1 MEVGLVKQINIEGE
15 MRESYLSY
23 AMSVIVS
30 RALPDARDGLKPVQR
45 RILYAMYDMG
55 LRPDTPYKKSARV
68 VGEVLGKYHP
78 HGDTAVYDA
87 MVRLAQDFSMRHVL
101 VDGQGNFGSIDG
113 DNAAAMRY
121 TEARMSQMGFDLLA
135 DIDKETVDFVP
146 NFDESLMQ
154 PAVLPASTPNLL
166 VNGSSGIAV
175 GMATSIPP
183 HNLGEVVGALVYMLD
198 NWKSL
203 DDISV
208 SDLMKFIPGPDFPTG
223 GIVYRNRDGDD
234 DSDALASAYAT
245 GRGRITVRAKVHVEQ
260 MERNKSRIVITELP
274 YQTNKNN
281 LMGRIADLHRDGK
294 IEGLTDLRD
303 ESDRHGLRII
313 IEMTRNVEAEKVLED
328 LYRLT
333 PLKSTFSIALLALVG
348 NEPRLLTL
356 KQALRVYLEH
366 RLEVVRRRSEYDLE
380 KARQRAHIL
389 EGLLIGLDNLD
400 EVIDIIRRSRTAE
413 TARTNLMKQFNLSQI
428 QAQAILETQ
437 LRRLAGMERRR
448 LQEEYKEKLALIKEL
463 EKLLSKPALMRETV
477 KQELIA
483 VSEKFTDKRRTR
495 IVDGSHSE
503 NGVTGSSM
511 PDEAVWVMV
520 GDQGTIGRTSN
531 SAEVNVSRKPAES
544 PIALLQANARDTLYL
559 FSASGQAIGVPVF
572 QIQEADD
579 IGSGSHWATF
589 SALGRD
595 EHLVAALVMSDAGRE
610 PDDEG
615 YLFLVTLGGVVKR
628 VRLNDLPG
636 VTSEAFTVMNV
647 AEDDALGWVLE
658 TGGQEEVVLTTA
670 AGMAIRFKE
679 DTVRPMGLPAAG
691 VLGIKLNGEEDG
703 VTAADLVQPDSYL
716 LSITD
721 NGLAKATPIDDY
733 PLQNRYGQGVINMR
747 LPKGSAE
754 VVAAIIATSRSNLII
769 TTSNGTTK
777 KLLLR
782 ETTSGSRT
790 VKPTS
795 VMTLAMRSRVTGI
808 VSVGGNAYNERKQS
822 KSSKATKTKAN
833 SS

>member
-55 LRPDTPYKKSARV
+55 LRPDTSYKKSARV

-78 HGDTAVYDA
+78 HGDSAVYDA

-121 TEARMSQMGFDLLA
+121 TEARMSQMGYDLLA
-135 DIDKETVDFVP
+135 DLEKNTVEYGP
-146 NFDESLMQ
+146 NFDESLLQ
-154 PAVLPASTPNLL
+154 PTVLPASTPNLL

-183 HNLGEVVGALVYMLD
+183 HNLGEVVSALVYMLD
-198 NWKSL
+198 NWKTL
-203 DDISV
+203 DDV
-208 SDLMKFIPGPDFPTG
+208 TVADLMRFIQGPDFPTG
-223 GIVYRNRDGDD
+223 GIVYRNRDGDEE
-234 DSDALASAYAT
+234 SDALASAYAT

-313 IEMTRNVEAEKVLED
+313 IEMTRNVEAEQVLED

-348 NEPRLLTL
+348 NEPRVLTL
-356 KQALRVYLEH
+356 KQALRVYLDH

-400 EVIDIIRRSRTAE
+400 AVIDTIRRSRTAE
-413 TARTNLMKQFNLSQI
+413 TARANLMKQFNLTEI
-428 QAQAILETQ
+428 QAQAILDTQ
-437 LRRLAGMERRR
+437 LRRLAGMERKR
-448 LQEEYKEKLALIKEL
+448 LQDEYKEKLALIKEL
-463 EKLLSKPALMRETV
+463 ERLLGKPELMRGVV
-477 KQELIA
+477 KQELID
-483 VSEKFTDKRRTR
+483 VSNKFGDKRRTR
-495 IVDGSHSE
+495 IVSGSHAESSS
-503 NGVTGSSM
+503 NGSMM
-511 PDEAVWVMV
+511 PDETVWIMV
-520 GDQGTIGRTSN
+520 GDQGTVGRTS
-531 SAEVNVSRKPAES
+531 SAAEPSVARKPAES
-544 PIALLQANARDTLYL
+544 PLALLQANTRDTLYL
-559 FSASGQAIGVPVF
+559 FSAGGQAIGVPVF
-572 QIQEADD
+572 QLPESDE
-579 IGSGSHWATF
+579 IGKGGHWATF

-595 EHLVAALVMSDAGRE
+595 EHLVAAVVLGAEDR
-610 PDDEG
+610 DEDS
-615 YLFLVTLGGVVKR
+615 YLFLTTIGGVVKR
-628 VRLNDLPG
+628 VRLSDLPG
-636 VTSEAFTVMNV
+636 VTSESFTVMNV
-647 AEDDALGWVLE
+647 AEDDALGWVLATSGDDE
-658 TGGQEEVVLTTA
+658 ILLATA

-679 DTVRPMGLPAAG
+679 DSVRPMGLAAAG
-691 VLGIKLNGEEDG
+691 VMGVKLNGEEDG
-703 VTAADLVQPDSYL
+703 VTAADIVLPDSHL

-747 LPKGSAE
+747 LPKGATE
-754 VVAAIIATSRSNLII
+754 VVAALMVNSSSTLFIAA
-769 TTSNGTTK
+769 SNGTTK
-777 KLLLR
+777 KLYLR
-782 ETTSGSRT
+782 DVTAGGRT
-790 VKPTS
+790 VKPAA
-795 VMTLAMRSRVTGI
+795 VMALALRARVTGL
-808 VSVGGNAYNERKQS
+808 VPVGGNLDNERKQS
-822 KSSKATKTKAN
+822 QREKATKSKAK

>member
-1 MEVGLVKQINIEGE
+1 
-15 MRESYLSY
+15 
-23 AMSVIVS
+23 MSVIVS

-55 LRPDTPYKKSARV
+55 LRPDTSYKKSARV

-78 HGDTAVYDA
+78 HGDSAVYDA

-121 TEARMSQMGFDLLA
+121 TEARMSQMGYDLLA
-135 DIDKETVDFVP
+135 DLEKNTVEYGP
-146 NFDESLMQ
+146 NFDESLLQ
-154 PAVLPASTPNLL
+154 PTVLPASTPNLL

-198 NWKSL
+198 NWKTL
-203 DDISV
+203 DDV
-208 SDLMKFIPGPDFPTG
+208 TVADLMQFIQGPDFPTG
-223 GIVYRNRDGDD
+223 GIVYRNRDGDEE
-234 DSDALASAYAT
+234 SDALASAYAT

-313 IEMTRNVEAEKVLED
+313 IEMTRNVEAEEVLED

-348 NEPRLLTL
+348 NEPRVLTL
-356 KQALRVYLEH
+356 KQALRVYLDH
-366 RLEVVRRRSEYDLE
+366 RLEVVRRRSEYDLD

-400 EVIDIIRRSRTAE
+400 AVIDTIRRSRTAE
-413 TARTNLMKQFNLSQI
+413 TARANLMKQFNLTEI
-428 QAQAILETQ
+428 QAQAILDTQ
-437 LRRLAGMERRR
+437 LRRLAGMERKR
-448 LQEEYKEKLALIKEL
+448 LQDEYKEKLALIKEL
-463 EKLLSKPALMRETV
+463 ERLLGKPELMRGVV
-477 KQELIA
+477 KQELID
-483 VSEKFTDKRRTR
+483 VSNKFGDKRRTR
-495 IVDGSHSE
+495 IVSGSHAESSS
-503 NGVTGSSM
+503 NGNLM
-511 PDEAVWVMV
+511 PDETVWIMV
-520 GDQGTIGRTSN
+520 GDQGTVGRTS
-531 SAEVNVSRKPAES
+531 SAAEPSIARKPAEG
-544 PIALLQANARDTLYL
+544 PLALLQANTRDTLYL
-559 FSASGQAIGVPVF
+559 FSAAGQAIGVPVF
-572 QIQEADD
+572 QLPQSDE
-579 IGSGSHWATF
+579 IGKGGHWATF
-589 SALGRD
+589 SALGRN
-595 EHLVAALVMSDAGRE
+595 EHLVGAVVLG
-610 PDDEG
+610 PDDRDEDS
-615 YLFLVTLGGVVKR
+615 YLFLTTIGGVVKR
-628 VRLNDLPG
+628 VRLSDLPG
-636 VTSEAFTVMNV
+636 VTSESFTVMNV
-647 AEDDALGWVLE
+647 AEDDALGWVLATSGDDE
-658 TGGQEEVVLTTA
+658 IVLATA

-679 DTVRPMGLPAAG
+679 DSVRPMGLAAAG
-691 VLGIKLNGEEDG
+691 VMGVKLNGEEDG
-703 VTAADLVQPDSYL
+703 VTAADIVLPDSYL

-747 LPKGSAE
+747 LPKGATE
-754 VVAAIIATSRSNLII
+754 VVDALMVNSSSTLIIAA
-769 TTSNGTTK
+769 SNGTTK
-777 KLLLR
+777 KLYLR
-782 ETTSGSRT
+782 DVTAGGRT
-790 VKPTS
+790 VKPAA
-795 VMTLAMRSRVTGI
+795 VMALALRARVTGL
-808 VSVGGNAYNERKQS
+808 VPVGGNLDNERKQS
-822 KSSKATKTKAN
+822 QREKATKSKAK

>member
-55 LRPDTPYKKSARV
+55 LRPDTSYKKSARV

-78 HGDTAVYDA
+78 HGDSAVYDA

-121 TEARMSQMGFDLLA
+121 TEARMSQMGYDLLA
-135 DIDKETVDFVP
+135 DLEKNTVEYGP
-146 NFDESLMQ
+146 NFDESLLQ
-154 PAVLPASTPNLL
+154 PTVLPASTPNLL

-198 NWKSL
+198 NWKTL
-203 DDISV
+203 DDV
-208 SDLMKFIPGPDFPTG
+208 TVADLMQFIQGPDFPTG
-223 GIVYRNRDGDD
+223 GIVYRNRDGDEE
-234 DSDALASAYAT
+234 SDALASAYAT

-313 IEMTRNVEAEKVLED
+313 IEMTRNVEAEQVLED

-348 NEPRLLTL
+348 NEPRVLTL
-356 KQALRVYLEH
+356 KQALRVYLDH
-366 RLEVVRRRSEYDLE
+366 RLEVVRRRSEYDLD

-400 EVIDIIRRSRTAE
+400 AVIDTIRRSRTAE
-413 TARTNLMKQFNLSQI
+413 TARANLMKQFNLTEI
-428 QAQAILETQ
+428 QAQAILDTQ
-437 LRRLAGMERRR
+437 LRRLAGMERKR
-448 LQEEYKEKLALIKEL
+448 LQDEYKEKLALIKEL
-463 EKLLSKPALMRETV
+463 ERLLGKPELMRGVV
-477 KQELIA
+477 KQELID
-483 VSEKFTDKRRTR
+483 VSNKFGDKRRTR
-495 IVDGSHSE
+495 IVSGSHAESSS
-503 NGVTGSSM
+503 NGNLM
-511 PDEAVWVMV
+511 PDETVWIMV
-520 GDQGTIGRTSN
+520 GDQGTVGRTS
-531 SAEVNVSRKPAES
+531 SAAEPSIARKPAES
-544 PIALLQANARDTLYL
+544 PLALLQANTRDTLYL
-559 FSASGQAIGVPVF
+559 FSAAGQAIGVPVF
-572 QIQEADD
+572 QLPQSDE
-579 IGSGSHWATF
+579 IGKGGHWATF
-589 SALGRD
+589 SALSRS
-595 EHLVAALVMSDAGRE
+595 EHLVAAVVLG
-610 PDDEG
+610 PDDRDEDS
-615 YLFLVTLGGVVKR
+615 YLFLTTIGGVVKR
-628 VRLNDLPG
+628 VRLSDLPG
-636 VTSEAFTVMNV
+636 VTSESFTVMNV
-647 AEDDALGWVLE
+647 AEDDALGWVLATSGDDE
-658 TGGQEEVVLTTA
+658 IVLATA

-679 DTVRPMGLPAAG
+679 DSVRPMGLAAAG
-691 VLGIKLNGEEDG
+691 VMGVKLNGEEDG
-703 VTAADLVQPDSYL
+703 VTAADIVLPDSYL

-747 LPKGSAE
+747 LPKGATE
-754 VVAAIIATSRSNLII
+754 VVDALMVNSSSTLIIAA
-769 TTSNGTTK
+769 SNGTTK
-777 KLLLR
+777 KLYLR
-782 ETTSGSRT
+782 DVTAGGRT
-790 VKPTS
+790 VKPAA
-795 VMTLAMRSRVTGI
+795 VMALALRARVTGL
-808 VSVGGNAYNERKQS
+808 VPVGGNLDNERKQS
-822 KSSKATKTKAN
+822 QREKATKSKAK